1 MDSNQE
7 LAFPTAEF
15 SADVLE
21 AADVLA
27 QNLSQSS
34 EVLGYLRA
42 ENTLQADSDA
52 VHLLQELNN
61 IQQKVRELQYK
72 GSLTQT
78 DISALRA
85 VHAAVIENQT
95 IHNYMTSQEVLKEFL
110 RDVNNEVSQLIG
122 TDFASLTRQNSSC

>member
-7 LAFPTAEF
+7 LAFPTVDF

-21 AADVLA
+21 AAEVLA
-27 QNLSQSS
+27 QNISQAS
-34 EVLGYLRA
+34 EVLGYVRA

-52 VHLLQELNN
+52 LHLLQDLNN
-61 IQQKVRELQYK
+61 IQQKIRELQYN

-78 DISALRA
+78 DISALRD
-85 VHAAVIENQT
+85 VQAAVFKNQT
-95 IHNYMTSQEVLKEFL
+95 IQNYLTSQEVLKVFL
-110 RDVNNEVSQLIG
+110 RDVNNEISQLIG